1 MGHKQRSTKSS
12 FKKDISPMRG
22 CVANK
27 ASIPEPVARKFST
40 AAAVSSE
47 SDKWKWN
54 NLVKDNRESFNNMH
68 FC

>member
-1 MGHKQRSTKSS
+1 MGHKHRSTKSS
-12 FKKDISPMRG
+12 LKKDISPMRG

-27 ASIPEPVARKFST
+27 AQALEPVGRKIST

-54 NLVKDNRESFNNMH
+54 NLVKDRESFNNMH